1 MRILRL
7 PADYYQQ
14 FDADFSRD
22 VPGEGYGGWKRTE
35 IEIAAE
41 HTAVVVLHA
50 WDCGTREQ
58 YPGTH
63 RACEYIPR
71 SYHICQTV
79 FPPLLEAVRRSP
91 LKLFH
96 VVSTDSYCRD
106 HPGYQRTVRLAG
118 PEPEPPPS
126 IGTDPVTQRL
136 RQFRS
141 DHVFPGARNQ
151 ADQQRLAPHLTFAPE
166 ARPLE
171 NEGIAATSH
180 QLFALCQE
188 SQIHHLI
195 YIGFAV
201 NGCMWLS
208 PGGMVD
214 MQRRGLLCSTIR
226 QAVTAIENR
235 ETAREERNKQN
246 ALWYIALLFGFVFDA
261 DDLIAAL
268 RETQPTGADAR

>member
-1 MRILRL
+1 MRTRWKPDGPALCPANKFAAAKAPSRPAPTPMLVHAGGLRAFPAAVSTAEELEQKSTFGERKALVRILRL

-151 ADQQRLAPHLTFAPE
+151 ADQ
-166 ARPLE
+166 
-171 NEGIAATSH
+171 
-180 QLFALCQE
+180 
-188 SQIHHLI
+188 
-195 YIGFAV
+195 
-201 NGCMWLS
+201 
-208 PGGMVD
+208 
-214 MQRRGLLCSTIR
+214 
-226 QAVTAIENR
+226 
-235 ETAREERNKQN
+235 
-246 ALWYIALLFGFVFDA
+246 
-261 DDLIAAL
+261 
-268 RETQPTGADAR
+268 